1 MSRKDYVRLA
11 NALKYVRP
19 SNPLSTPENHKLV
32 LESMS
37 KQWLWTVDSIA
48 DVLAADNGRFDR
60 ERFNHA
66 CGRTEG

>member
-1 MSRKDYVRLA
+1 MSRKDYRALA
-11 NALKYVRP
+11 AALKWVKP
-19 SNPLSTPENHKLV
+19 SNPLSTPQQHQIV

-48 DVLAADNGRFDR
+48 DALTSDNGRFDR
-60 ERFNHA
+60 ERFNRA